1 MTRRQL
7 LLARILFVL
16 YLIAVAWL
24 CFGHFES
31 TEDVPRD
38 ICGIPLDKIVH
49 FIMFFP
55 YPVLAY
61 FAFNRFTAK
70 WWSSLLCTL
79 ATFLSGALIA
89 AGTEIGQARLT
100 TYRSGDP
107 DDWKADLLAIGVSC
121 VVVII
126 LYLCKQRKKEC
137 ASS

>member
-1 MTRRQL
+1 MTRKQL

-31 TEDVPRD
+31 TPDVPRD
-38 ICGIPLDKIVH
+38 FCGIPLDKIVH
-49 FIMFFP
+49 FTMFFP

-61 FAFNRFTAK
+61 FAFNRFTGK
-70 WWSSLLCTL
+70 WWTSFLCTL
-79 ATFLSGALIA
+79 ATFLTGALIA

-107 DDWKADLLAIGVSC
+107 DDWKADLLALGISC
-121 VVVII
+121 VLVVV
-126 LYLCKQRKKEC
+126 LDLCKRRKKEC